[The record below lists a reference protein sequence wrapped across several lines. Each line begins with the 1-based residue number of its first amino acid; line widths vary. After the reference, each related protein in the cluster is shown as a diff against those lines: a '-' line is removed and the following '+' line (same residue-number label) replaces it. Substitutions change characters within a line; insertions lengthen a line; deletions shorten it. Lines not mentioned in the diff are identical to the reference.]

1 MAVATPTSYSATSG
15 ATMRGGRTQSFTRG
29 VDDGDS
35 ITSFSYQ
42 SNPSRWGLALLRCPP
57 KMLKNFGVP
66 SDTLTLLL
74 ARIQATIDFAV
85 EHGCEFVLLRIG
97 TNGVGSGDYATKFGQ
112 ILDAYTAA
120 GLFVFVCA
128 VPPRGGADMRP
139 LNTIAIAACA
149 ARPTMTKYVQDC
161 DDLGDAS
168 YVADPTCFLEVF
180 PSPAIHPNGKGAYL
194 AGVAQAA
201 ILAPYFRTS
210 PLVDASGEIA
220 AQWVTNPLNTGT
232 GGSGTGTVPS
242 NISVTAFGTGTSAV
256 SSIVAAD
263 ADDFNR
269 TPWLDIA
276 PTFGASAGSIEVRWD
291 MVHPSIAADFTAVRT
306 VDCIAEV
313 RLVSVNP
320 TNLTSLRLG
329 PDLNRSYI
337 QSAAGTQLD
346 GMTASI
352 SKTLVMRNAYE
363 RAGPSAYSAN
373 ALKQMLTIAASG
385 ANSSVG
391 HIQVRCASA
400 LGILQ

>member
-1 MAVATPTSYSATSG
+1 MAVATPTSYSVASG
-15 ATMRGGRTQSFTRG
+15 ATVRGGRTQSFTRG
-29 VDDGDS
+29 VDEGDS

-42 SNPSRWGLALLRCPP
+42 SNPSRVGLALLRCPP

-74 ARIQATIDFAV
+74 ARIQTTIDYAL

-97 TNGVGSGDYATKFGQ
+97 TNGVGSGDFATKYGQ
-112 ILDAYTAA
+112 ILDAFNAA
-120 GLFVFVCA
+120 GLFVFACQI
-128 VPPRGGADMRP
+128 PPRVSADMRP
-139 LNTIAIAACA
+139 SNAIVAAACA
-149 ARPTMTKYVQDC
+149 ARPTLTKYVQDC
-161 DDLGDAS
+161 DGLGDAS
-168 YVADPTCFLEVF
+168 YVYDPTCFIDG
-180 PSPAIHPNGKGAYL
+180 IHPNGKGAYT

-201 ILAPYFRTS
+201 LLAPHFRTS
-210 PLVDASGEIA
+210 PLVDTHGEIA